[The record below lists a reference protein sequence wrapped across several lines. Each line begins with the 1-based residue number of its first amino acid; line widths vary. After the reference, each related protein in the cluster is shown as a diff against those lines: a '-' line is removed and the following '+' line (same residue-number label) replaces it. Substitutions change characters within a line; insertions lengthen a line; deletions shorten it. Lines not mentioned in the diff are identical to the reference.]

1 MKHLKAVIP
10 VRKGSQRVKDK
21 NFKKFADSNLLQL
34 KIEQI
39 KKLPVEEIIVNTDSE
54 VAIDIAKENNI
65 SYFRREPY
73 YASSKCMNSEYH
85 RYLGETTESENI
97 LIAQVTNPLIE
108 TETYLK
114 AIETFFGAECDSL
127 MSVTSFKDFLL
138 FENEPFNF
146 TKGKM
151 PNSQDLPNYKIPTF
165 GVILCKRDSLI
176 KDMNYMCGK
185 TFFYEISDL
194 EAVDIDTPL
203 DFKIAEFLYM
213 KRKQR

>member
-1 MKHLKAVIP
+1 MNHLKAVIP
-10 VRKGSQRVKDK
+10 VRKGSQRVKHK

-73 YASSKCMNSEYH
+73 YASSKCTNSEYH

-97 LIAQVTNPLIE
+97 LIAQVTSPLIE
-108 TETYLK
+108 AKTYLK
-114 AIETFFGAECDSL
+114 AIEIFFGEECDSL

-146 TKGKM
+146 TKDKM

-165 GVILCKRDSLI
+165 GVILCKRGSLI
-176 KDMNYMCGK
+176 KDMNYMCGN

>member
-1 MKHLKAVIP
+1 MKQLKAVIP
-10 VRKGSQRVKDK
+10 VREGSQRVKNK
-21 NFKKFADSNLLQL
+21 NFKKFADSNLLQI

-39 KKLPVEEIIVNTDSE
+39 KKLPVDEIIVNTDSE

-65 SYFRREPY
+65 SYFRRDPY
-73 YASSKCMNSEYH
+73 YASSKCINSEYH

-114 AIETFFGAECDSL
+114 AIDIFFGTQYDSL
-127 MSVTSFKDFLL
+127 MSVSFFRDFLL
-138 FENEPFNF
+138 FENEPLNF
-146 TKGKM
+146 AKGKM

-165 GVILCKRDSLI
+165 GVILCKRNSLI

-194 EAVDIDTPL
+194 EAIDIDTPL
-203 DFKIAEFLYM
+203 DFEIAEFLYM
-213 KRKQR
+213 KRKQG